1 MWCKPTHPPGS
12 QTHLCFAWWSAASV
26 QQLYRSKQLAAT
38 TLPSQL
44 LLSNFTRCAKLT
56 PPLTM
61 SRAWKAASHFL
72 HFFVVDTKWGVSVTF
87 TFLSAKCQPHH
98 VSKWAMLMFHEAF
111 LTLWDI
117 LPDRPDD
124 KVVLV
129 DLFWLGIF
137 TSWNLTAGSF
147 AVGCLFKGNFGAMLR
162 C

>member
-1 MWCKPTHPPGS
+1 
-12 QTHLCFAWWSAASV
+12 
-26 QQLYRSKQLAAT
+26 
-38 TLPSQL
+38 
-44 LLSNFTRCAKLT
+44 
-56 PPLTM
+56 M